1 MIENPDKFLISVLAK
16 IKDEY
21 TECLEVSKKN
31 PLAEYKEISQDYE
44 ECIKN
49 LENILSTVHSIDD
62 LAEQDEETIGFVFEC
77 LEDFTSN
84 FIISPDGTK
93 NFETDMHNYAKL
105 EELLGMF
112 FDDEVEDSDS

>member
-21 TECLEVSKKN
+21 TECLKVSKKN

-112 FDDEVEDSDS
+112 FDDEAEDLDS

>member
-1 MIENPDKFLISVLAK
+1 MIENPDNFLISILAK

-21 TECLEVSKKN
+21 TSCLEVSKKN

-112 FDDEVEDSDS
+112 FDDEAEDSDS

>member
-1 MIENPDKFLISVLAK
+1 MIENPDNFLISVLAK

-21 TECLEVSKKN
+21 TECLEDSKKN

-112 FDDEVEDSDS
+112 FDDEAEDSDS